1 MIAHL
6 PAVDVLDGNFAEEK
20 VDELIRFEGS
30 DKFRQIEPLAVVLH
44 GAQPAVAVGGHV
56 QPVDGRVLTR
66 EIRWRSDEVITWRI
80 NEFRVMEL
88 KFWTKSRHQLRLKSS
103 R

>member
-66 EIRWRSDEVITWRI
+66 EIRRRSDEVITWRI
-80 NEFRVMEL
+80 NEFIQL
-88 KFWTKSRHQLRLKSS
+88 KFCTKSRHCRITE
-103 R
+103 